1 MQLPEQ
7 PVAGQPDPAD
17 RAEVLKLADAVE
29 TVLLKEMA
37 KTYHRDD
44 TPLPV
49 VGTAPPVEQPGRAA
63 MSQRAVDRN
72 TTILTSSILTAAAGG
87 AVSLIL
93 WTSGHAN
100 ETVIAWICGG
110 IVGVPVALTL
120 PVLAL
125 KGLMKGVKDAAEAAP
140 APVTN
145 HFHGNVHHDER
156 TVTSTTR
163 GVIANNRNQLPK

>member
-7 PVAGQPDPAD
+7 PVAGQPTDNP
-17 RAEVLKLADAVE
+17 LAQAVNE
-29 TVLLKEMA
+29 AITKELA
-37 KTYHRDD
+37 KTYHRD
-44 TPLPV
+44 TAPLPV
-49 VGTAPPVEQPGRAA
+49 TGSAPPVAQPGRAA

-72 TTILTSSILTAAAGG
+72 TTILTSSILTAVAGG
-87 AVSLIL
+87 AVSLVL

-110 IVGVPVALTL
+110 IVGVPVVLTL

-125 KGLMKGVKDAAEAAP
+125 KGLMKSVKEAAEAAP

-145 HFHGNVHHDER
+145 HFHGPVHHNRR

-163 GVIANNRNQLPK
+163 GVIANTRNQQAH

>member
-7 PVAGQPDPAD
+7 PVVGQPDPTVHDNAA
-17 RAEVLKLADAVE
+17 RFLAAIQDIE
-29 TVLLKEMA
+29 KG
-37 KTYHRDD
+37 TYHRDD

-49 VGTAPPVEQPGRAA
+49 VGTAPPVEQPGRAS

-72 TTILTSSILTAAAGG
+72 TTILTSSILTAVAGG
-87 AVSLIL
+87 AVSLVL

-110 IVGVPVALTL
+110 IVGVPVVLTL

-125 KGLMKGVKDAAEAAP
+125 KALMKNVREAAEAAP

-145 HFHGNVHHDER
+145 HFHGPVHQDAR

-163 GVIANNRNQLPK
+163 GVIANNRNQLPS

>member
-7 PVAGQPDPAD
+7 PVAGQPDPTIHDNAN
-17 RAEVLKLADAVE
+17 RILAAIRDIEQA
-29 TVLLKEMA
+29 
-37 KTYHRDD
+37 TYHRDD
-44 TPLPV
+44 TKLPA
-49 VGTAPPVEQPGRAA
+49 VGDMPPVEQPGRPS
-63 MSQRAVDRN
+63 MSPKAVERN
-72 TTILTSSILTAAAGG
+72 VTILTSSFLTLAAGG
-87 AVSLIL
+87 AVSAVL
-93 WTSGHAN
+93 WSSGHAN

-110 IVGVPVALTL
+110 VVAVPVALTL

-125 KGLMKGVKDAAEAAP
+125 KGLMKNAREVAEAAP

-163 GVIANNRNQLPK
+163 GVIANTRNQLPH

>member
-7 PVAGQPDPAD
+7 PVAGQPDPAI
-17 RAEVLKLADAVE
+17 RRNADQ
-29 TVLLKEMA
+29 LMA
-37 KTYHRDD
+37 AINEIGQATYHRDT
-44 TPLPV
+44 TPLPA
-49 VGTAPPVEQPGRAA
+49 VGTTPPVEQPGRAA

-72 TTILTSSILTAAAGG
+72 TTILTSSFLTAVAGG
-87 AVSLIL
+87 AVSLVL

-110 IVGVPVALTL
+110 IVGVPVVLTL

-125 KGLMKGVKDAAEAAP
+125 KGLMKSAKETAEAAP
-140 APVTN
+140 ASVTN
-145 HFHGNVHHDER
+145 HFHGPVHHNER

-163 GVIANNRNQLPK
+163 GVIANTRNHH

>member
-7 PVAGQPDPAD
+7 PVAGQPDPTD
-17 RAEVLKLADAVE
+17 RAEVLKLAHAVE
-29 TVLLKEMA
+29 SVLLKEMA
-37 KTYHRDD
+37 TYHRDEA
-44 TPLPV
+44 PLPK
-49 VGTAPPVEQPGRAA
+49 VGSTPPVEQPGRAS
-63 MSQRAVDRN
+63 MSAKAVDRN
-72 TTILTSSILTAAAGG
+72 VTILTSSALTAVAGG
-87 AVSLIL
+87 AVSLVL

-120 PVLAL
+120 PALAL
-125 KGLMKGVKDAAEAAP
+125 KGLLKGVREAAEAAP

-145 HFHGNVHHDER
+145 HFHGTVHHDER

-163 GVIANNRNQLPK
+163 GVIANSRNQLPK

>member
-7 PVAGQPDPAD
+7 PVAGQPDPTVHDNAA
-17 RAEVLKLADAVE
+17 RFLAAIKDIEQA
-29 TVLLKEMA
+29 
-37 KTYHRDD
+37 TYHRDE

-49 VGTAPPVEQPGRAA
+49 VGTAPPVEQPGRAS

-72 TTILTSSILTAAAGG
+72 TTILTSSILTAVAGG

-110 IVGVPVALTL
+110 IVGVPVVLTL

-125 KGLMKGVKDAAEAAP
+125 KGLMKNVKEAAEAAP

-145 HFHGNVHHDER
+145 HFHGPVHHDTR
-156 TVTSTTR
+156 TVTSNTR

>member
-7 PVAGQPDPAD
+7 PVAGQPDFAIRRNAD
-17 RAEVLKLADAVE
+17 QI
-29 TVLLKEMA
+29 MA
-37 KTYHRDD
+37 AINEIGQATYHRDE

-49 VGTAPPVEQPGRAA
+49 VGSAPPVEQPGRAS

-72 TTILTSSILTAAAGG
+72 VTIITSSILTLAAGG
-87 AVSLIL
+87 AASAVL
-93 WTSGHAN
+93 WSSGHAN

-110 IVGVPVALTL
+110 VVAVPVALTL

-125 KGLMKGVKDAAEAAP
+125 KGLMKNAREVAEAAP
-140 APVTN
+140 TPVTN
-145 HFHGNVHHDER
+145 HFHGTVHHDSR

-163 GVIANNRNQLPK
+163 GVIANTRNHH

>member
-7 PVAGQPDPAD
+7 PVAGQPDTTIRRNAD
-17 RAEVLKLADAVE
+17 QI
-29 TVLLKEMA
+29 MA
-37 KTYHRDD
+37 AINEIGQATYHRDD

-63 MSQRAVDRN
+63 MSQKAVDRN
-72 TTILTSSILTAAAGG
+72 TTILTSSILTAVAGG
-87 AVSLIL
+87 AVSLVL

-110 IVGVPVALTL
+110 IVGVPVVLTL

-125 KGLMKGVKDAAEAAP
+125 KGLMKSVKDAAEAAP
-140 APVTN
+140 VPVTN
-145 HFHGNVHHDER
+145 HFHGTVHQDTR

-163 GVIANNRNQLPK
+163 GVIASTRNTARG

>member
-7 PVAGQPDPAD
+7 PVAGQPDLTVQDNAT
-17 RAEVLKLADAVE
+17 RFLAAIKDIE
-29 TVLLKEMA
+29 QT
-37 KTYHRDD
+37 TYHRDD

-49 VGTAPPVEQPGRAA
+49 VGTSPPVEQPGRPA

-72 TTILTSSILTAAAGG
+72 TTILTSSILTAVAGG
-87 AVSLIL
+87 AVSLVL

-100 ETVIAWICGG
+100 ETVIAWICVG

-125 KGLMKGVKDAAEAAP
+125 KGLMKSAKDVAEAAP
-140 APVTN
+140 QPVTN
-145 HFHGNVHHDER
+145 HFHGTVHHDER

-163 GVIANNRNQLPK
+163 GVIANNRNTT